1 MNTRPDPALS
11 LYDPRTGESAL
22 TVQTLDAV
30 DAASRSNRFTVVWIR
45 EGRGTFFADLSRHC
59 FGPHTLLFLAPYQ
72 TLRLAPDSKV
82 DGVVVQFHANFF
94 CIETHHEEVGCNGVL
109 FNDPFGVPVVA
120 MDEAFERRVGE
131 LVESMRRELAEVGLA
146 HSEVLLSYLKI
157 LLVSATRLKLE
168 RQQAASWEPAAKV
181 PEVLDDLR
189 RLLESRY
196 RELHKPSEYA
206 ALLHVA
212 PKTLAKLVKTH
223 LHKTPTELIRERV
236 VRQAKWELLHTTKPV
251 KRVAFELG
259 FEDVFYFSRLF
270 KRATGCSPSFFREYE
285 TEIRGGRNLQSG

>member
-1 MNTRPDPALS
+1 VNTRPEPALS
-11 LYDPRTGESAL
+11 LYDPRTGELAL
-22 TVQTLDAV
+22 TVQRLDAV

-45 EGRGTFFADLSRHC
+45 EGRGTFFADLARHC
-59 FGPHTLLFLAPYQ
+59 FGPQTLLFLAPYQ

-131 LVESMRRELAEVGLA
+131 LVEAMRRELAEVGLA
-146 HSEVLLSYLKI
+146 HGEVLLSYLKI

-168 RQQAASWEPAAKV
+168 RQHQTAWEPAAKV
-181 PEVLDDLR
+181 PEVLDELR

-196 RELHKPSEYA
+196 RELHKPSDYA

-285 TEIRGGRNLQSG
+285 TEIRGGRNLQPG

>member
-1 MNTRPDPALS
+1 ML
-11 LYDPRTGESAL
+11 
-22 TVQTLDAV
+22 TLDAV

-45 EGRGTFFADLSRHC
+45 EGRGTFFADLARHC

-72 TLRLAPDSKV
+72 TLRLVPDSKV

-131 LVESMRRELAEVGLA
+131 LVEAMRRELAEVGLA
-146 HSEVLLSYLKI
+146 HGEVLLSYLKI

-181 PEVLDDLR
+181 PQVLDDLR

-196 RELHKPSEYA
+196 RELHKPSDYA

-223 LHKTPTELIRERV
+223 LHKTPTELIRERL

-285 TEIRGGRNLQSG
+285 TEIRGGRNLQTG